1 MISLVV
7 GAEDRSANMRIEDL
21 NRGIE
26 DLSGNWVLGT
36 FMGDVENNFGDSG
49 EYIHNYLSFWRQF
62 GFIPFI
68 ILCGILIY
76 NSSYVFY
83 RWIKYRS
90 PDSAFNFLFYFTV
103 FSMLLIIT
111 SRSYVFPYIWL
122 SVGGI
127 STYMQSKKQF
137 NKDG

>member
-21 NRGIE
+21 SRGIE
-26 DLSGNWVLGT
+26 DLSDNWILGT

-62 GFIPFI
+62 GFIPFM
-68 ILCGILIY
+68 ILSGILIY
-76 NSSYVFY
+76 NSSYIFY
-83 RWIKYRS
+83 RWIKYKI
-90 PDSAFNFLFYFTV
+90 PDSTLNFLLYFTV

-127 STYMQSKKQF
+127 SSYIQSKKEF